1 MPDQGIACF
10 ICQIRTAL
18 AASAFFLARS
28 SSTLCICALPDKARS
43 QSIIR
48 LLGGSNVIVTHL
60 GSRLGSMFYREPQ
73 SPCLPEE
80 STGGSVLSAPSY
92 LFMQ

>member
-1 MPDQGIACF
+1 M
-10 ICQIRTAL
+10 
-18 AASAFFLARS
+18 
-28 SSTLCICALPDKARS
+28 
-43 QSIIR
+43 IR

-73 SPCLPEE
+73 SPGLPEE